1 MNKIKHEQV
10 RVSGF
15 YVNETKG
22 LVRELVSSM
31 ENGDVCWL
39 SYSLRSGEPRGDSGV
54 CSKYNITQ
62 WATREATAEEVAILQ
77 CDKAH
82 SDNSAQEVELA
93 RNFLKA
99 IPDAMLLAE
108 LNRRGLSIAPQKQ

>member
-1 MNKIKHEQV
+1 MSKIKHEQV
-10 RVSGF
+10 RVGGF

-39 SYSLRSGEPRGDSGV
+39 SYSLRSGESWGDSGL

-62 WATREATAEEVAILQ
+62 WATREATEEEVADLGRN
-77 CDKAH
+77 KAQ
-82 SDNSAQEVELA
+82 SDHLAREVELA
-93 RNFLKA
+93 QIFLKSVS
-99 IPDAMLLAE
+99 DATLLAE
-108 LNRRGLSIAPQKQ
+108 VNRRGLSVAPQKQ